1 MLDTLG
7 NLGDFIGGIGVVITL
22 AYLAVQIRHSSRVT
36 ALTSSHSI
44 TSSIAGFYERIAQD
58 PELHSLWI
66 RAMESPESL
75 DNAEMD
81 RFDRLITTLFTRCL
95 DAHRHGELD
104 PRIAD
109 RFDNTVRHYL
119 RIAAVEGWWKR
130 AETYLHSIDP
140 ELTAYIEDQRK
151 IAGLDRLPPAQ
162 DGS

>member
-1 MLDTLG
+1 
-7 NLGDFIGGIGVVITL
+7 
-22 AYLAVQIRHSSRVT
+22 
-36 ALTSSHSI
+36 
-44 TSSIAGFYERIAQD
+44 
-58 PELHSLWI
+58 
-66 RAMESPESL
+66 
-75 DNAEMD
+75 
-81 RFDRLITTLFTRCL
+81 L

-140 ELTAYIEDQRK
+140 EQTAYIEDQRK

-162 DGS
+162 EGS